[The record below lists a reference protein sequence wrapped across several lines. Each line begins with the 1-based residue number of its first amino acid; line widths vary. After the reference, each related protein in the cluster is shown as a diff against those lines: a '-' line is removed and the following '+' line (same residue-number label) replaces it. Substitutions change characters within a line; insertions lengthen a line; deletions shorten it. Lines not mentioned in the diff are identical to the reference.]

1 MIEVIKQ
8 GNKNQIECDYCGA
21 LLRYGVDDIK
31 RKERICG
38 QLGETL
44 EEQTI
49 TCPCCNYNIYLTK

>member
-31 RKERICG
+31 RKERI
-38 QLGETL
+38 
-44 EEQTI
+44 EESEE
-49 TCPCCNYNIYLTK
+49 